1 MNPVETGVNRIAV
14 LAAMRQRL
22 RLFVNCAA
30 RCPQTGG
37 LSLTGHAAAMKELA
51 SRPGF
56 QPTTLV
62 PLKNIAFALDIR
74 SLWFKDESS
83 RFDLGSF
90 KALGGAY
97 AVLRVLQREVLRQT
111 EHEPS
116 SEEMRNG
123 SFAAITRGVT
133 VTTATDG
140 NHGRAVAWGSQMFN
154 SRCVVYVPKSCSR
167 TREAAIARYGATIIR
182 TEVGYDDT
190 VIPQLVNA
198 VLSRHNFILLGLR
211 GQAKSRILRGLA
223 DLLDERIPVVPGCEI
238 HDDPL
243 APLCAACRA
252 RVAEEGD
259 ALPIAWLTRDER
271 YVEKL
276 ATPDVTIADMVGDID
291 PIKAAQGG
299 LNLSD
304 ELTMHYGLLPR
315 ANRGIFAVNEL
326 PDLAGKIQVGL
337 FNILQEGDVQIKG
350 YPIRLKLDVMLV
362 FTANPEDYTARGKI
376 ITPLKDRIGS
386 EIRTHYPA
394 TRHNAM
400 AITQQEAWTERVGAL
415 KTDIPPYVREV
426 VEEVAFQAR
435 ADRKVDKRSGV
446 SQRLP
451 ISTLELVVSNAE
463 RRALA
468 NGETLV
474 VPRVTDV
481 YAALPS
487 ITGKFELEYEGELR
501 GAEQIAR
508 DLIRSA
514 VGSVFA
520 GMFDGIDTRKVV
532 EWFDLGGSLPLSDGT
547 SADEVIAQ
555 SRTVQGLREL
565 AERAGLP
572 AGAPAPLVASAI
584 DFVLEGLYAQKKI
597 SRSEERGYSGAEA
610 APRRNSRREEVT
622 LDDDI
627 RLPNSKKK
635 YYN

>member
-1 MNPVETGVNRIAV
+1 MAVIETLGD
-14 LAAMRQRL
+14 LRQSGYR
-22 RLFVNCAA
+22 
-30 RCPQTGG
+30 
-37 LSLTGHAAAMKELA
+37 
-51 SRPGF
+51 SRPVK
-56 QPTTLV
+56 QEIRDNLV
-62 PLKNIAFALDIR
+62 RKLQAGEAL
-74 SLWFKDESS
+74 FP
-83 RFDLGSF
+83 G
-90 KALGGAY
+90 
-97 AVLRVLQREVLRQT
+97 
-111 EHEPS
+111 
-116 SEEMRNG
+116 
-123 SFAAITRGVT
+123 
-133 VTTATDG
+133 
-140 NHGRAVAWGSQMFN
+140 
-154 SRCVVYVPKSCSR
+154 
-167 TREAAIARYGATIIR
+167 II
-182 TEVGYDDT
+182 GYDET
-190 VIPQLVNA
+190 VVPQLVNA

-243 APLCAACRA
+243 APLCASCRA
-252 RVAEEGD
+252 RIAKEGD
-259 ALPIAWLTRDER
+259 ALPIGWLRRDER

-291 PIKAAQGG
+291 PIKAAEAG

-315 ANRGIFAVNEL
+315 ANRGIFAINEL

-386 EIRTHYPA
+386 EIRTHYPT
-394 TRHNAM
+394 TRGHAM
-400 AITQQEAWTERVGAL
+400 AITRQEAWTERTGGL
-415 KTDIPPYVREV
+415 KTEIPAYVREV
-426 VEEVAFQAR
+426 VEELAFQAR
-435 ADRKVDKRSGV
+435 GDRKIDKRSGV

-463 RRALA
+463 RRALV
-468 NGETLV
+468 NGETLA

-514 VGSVFA
+514 VGSVFT
-520 GMFDGIDTRKVV
+520 GMFDGVDTRTVI
-532 EWFDLGGSLPLSDGT
+532 EWFDLGGSLPLSDSS
-547 SADEVIAQ
+547 SADEVITQ
-555 SRTVQGLREL
+555 THGVQGLREL
-565 AERAGLP
+565 TAHAGL
-572 AGAPAPLVASAI
+572 ATGAAAPTVASAI
-584 DFVLEGLYAQKKI
+584 DFILEGLYAQKKI
-597 SRSEERGYSGAEA
+597 SRNEDRGYSAAEAA
-610 APRRNSRREEVT
+610 APRRGARREEPA
-622 LDDDI
+622 LDEEI
-627 RLPNSKKK
+627 RMPAGKKK